1 MEIQMDILFKKN
13 ICEVST
19 RHRTDDSRIFIKI
32 SRSLR
37 KICDN
42 VSFIG
47 TGEES
52 LVKDGINLI
61 GVPHCK
67 KSISLCQIKRVLIA
81 YRRAIKENADLYH
94 LHTPELIPLGLY
106 LKLKHKKV
114 LYDQHEFVNVTV
126 RGWPLLRALRFFL
139 KHFFWWLEGLAYR
152 YFDLIVCNTEG
163 IYEVARGNKCVVANF
178 VDVDLIEKIDY
189 KKNKT
194 FSIVYAGGLSLD
206 RSIYDLVESI
216 GKLNK
221 EGVKVHLDLMGRWEE
236 GLEEKCKEL
245 EGWKYTK
252 YHGLLDPIEVYT
264 IMKSC
269 HVGVSVLKPFENYME
284 GWAVKIFEYMACGLP
299 VIGSNFPKW
308 KSFYKD
314 SILYCEPTMEGI
326 RDSIKKLHTDKGLRE
341 ELIKKGKD
349 FVKTKCNWESQ
360 ERILFEKIFELYEDK
375 V

>member
-1 MEIQMDILFKKN
+1 MDRLEN
-13 ICEVST
+13 IKVCQVST

-42 VSFIG
+42 ISFVG
-47 TGEES
+47 VGNES
-52 LVKDGINLI
+52 LVKDGISII
-61 GVPHCK
+61 GVPPCR
-67 KSISLCQIKRVLIA
+67 KSISFCQVKRVLLT
-81 YRRAIKENADLYH
+81 YRKVVKENADLYH

-114 LYDQHEFVNVTV
+114 IYDQHEFVNVTV

-139 KHFFWWLEGLAYR
+139 KHFFWWLEGLSYR

-178 VDVDLIEKIDY
+178 VDIDLIEKIKY
-189 KKNKT
+189 KKNKV
-194 FSIVYAGGLSLD
+194 FSVVYAGGLSVD

-216 GKLNK
+216 GELNK
-221 EGVKVHLDLMGRWEE
+221 EGVSVSLDLMGRWEE
-236 GLEEKCKEL
+236 GLEDKCKEL

-252 YHGLLDPIEVYT
+252 YHGLLDPIGVYT
-264 IMKSC
+264 IMKKC
-269 HVGVSVLKPFENYME
+269 HVGMSVLKPFENYME

-314 SILYCEPTMEGI
+314 SIMYSEPTMEGI
-326 RDSIKKLHTDKGLRE
+326 RDSLKMIYQDKKLRE

-360 ERILFEKIFELYEDK
+360 ERILFNKIFELYEDRAFT
-375 V
+375 